1 MGHLKI
7 IINFGSGIFFIH
19 DFVYQ
24 IESSNSPKYIC
35 LSLAADRTEKKKK
48 KEMKRISW
56 ENSLIEFFH
65 FELFYLNSRL
75 SQHSTFSPKSLKGS
89 ASI

>member
-1 MGHLKI
+1 MGLLKI

-35 LSLAADRTEKKKK
+35 LSLPADRTEKKKK
-48 KEMKRISW
+48 KEMKRIS
-56 ENSLIEFFH
+56 
-65 FELFYLNSRL
+65 
-75 SQHSTFSPKSLKGS
+75 
-89 ASI
+89 

>member
-7 IINFGSGIFFIH
+7 IINFDSGIFFLH

-48 KEMKRISW
+48 KDETHILREFTHRILSHGVII
-56 ENSLIEFFH
+56 L
-65 FELFYLNSRL
+65 FELGII
-75 SQHSTFSPKSLKGS
+75 STQYF
-89 ASI
+89 